1 MSKMTNQKKF
11 VIATISAICI
21 ALVMILIVSNGGDRS
36 RVKIANSENSNKE
49 VTVGE
54 IQSEVRAKP
63 VTDYPSNL
71 KNEEK
76 ITVPSINDDETK
88 VESTNSTEIELT
100 KITEKPQEPEKPVT
114 AIDSVETHEKPT
126 DPVLIDPT
134 KKPSVKVEPVE
145 PTKATEEKPSG
156 GDSNNKG
163 ETYVPGFGW
172 VKDSGANVGGT
183 STSEGDWN
191 KQIGD
196 MN

>member
-11 VIATISAICI
+11 IIATISALCL

-54 IQSEVRAKP
+54 IQAEVKAKP

-88 VESTNSTEIELT
+88 VESTNSMEIELT

-114 AIDSVETHEKPT
+114 AIDSEETHEKPT

-145 PTKATEEKPSG
+145 PTKPTEEKASG
-156 GDSNNKG
+156 GDTNNKG

-172 VKDSGANVGGT
+172 VKDSGANVAGT

>member
-11 VIATISAICI
+11 VIATISTICI
-21 ALVMILIVSNGGDRS
+21 ALVMILIVSIGGDRN
-36 RVKIANSENSNKE
+36 RAKIANSENSNKE

-54 IQSEVRAKP
+54 IQAEVKAKP

-76 ITVPSINDDETK
+76 ITVPSINNDETK

-100 KITEKPQEPEKPVT
+100 KITEKPLAPEKPAT
-114 AIDSVETHEKPT
+114 AKDSEETHEKPT

-156 GDSNNKG
+156 GDTNNKG

>member
-21 ALVMILIVSNGGDRS
+21 ALVMILIVSIVGDRS
-36 RVKIANSENSNKE
+36 RAKIANSENSNKE

-54 IQSEVRAKP
+54 IQAEVKAKP
-63 VTDYPSNL
+63 VNDYSSNL

-76 ITVPSINDDETK
+76 ITVPSINNDKTK

-100 KITEKPQEPEKPVT
+100 KITEKPQEPENPVT

-145 PTKATEEKPSG
+145 PTKPTEEKPSS
-156 GDSNNKG
+156 GDTNNKG